1 MAKAAEAY
9 GHYTKIEKVGEG
21 KYKALVV
28 SQRT

>member
-1 MAKAAEAY
+1 MSKSVEAY

-28 SQRT
+28 SRT

>member
-1 MAKAAEAY
+1 MSKAVEAY

-28 SQRT
+28 AQRT